1 MSPPVCG
8 PQILRQ
14 IDRFAIKLKAVLV
27 TAGKPEGRILH
38 PAALKPQITH
48 IRPIKP
54 PTMMREIKPTT
65 IFWKRVKSL
74 DKKSVYHKMKTHQP
88 MKARMDITTGTRI
101 SGFLSLI
108 ETGSTIQ
115 AFDR

>member
-1 MSPPVCG
+1 M
-8 PQILRQ
+8 
-14 IDRFAIKLKAVLV
+14 LV

-54 PTMMREIKPTT
+54 PTMIREIKPTT

-74 DKKSVYHKMKTHQP
+74 DKKSVYHKIKTHQP
-88 MKARMDITTGTRI
+88 MKARIDITTGIRI
-101 SGFLSLI
+101 PGFLSLI
-108 ETGSTIQ
+108 ETGPAIR